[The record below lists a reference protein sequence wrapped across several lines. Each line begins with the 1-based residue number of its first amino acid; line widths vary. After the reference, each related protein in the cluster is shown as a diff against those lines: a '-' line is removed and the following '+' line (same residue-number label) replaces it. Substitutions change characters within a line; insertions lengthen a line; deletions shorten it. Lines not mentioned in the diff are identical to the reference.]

1 MNALLA
7 PFLRKFV
14 IVFMDVILIYS
25 SSLDKH
31 AHHIREVLQVL
42 RDHKFFV
49 NLTKCAF
56 AQPELEYL
64 GHIISGAGVATN
76 PKKTQAMVQWPTP
89 TNVIE
94 LKGFLGLTGYYRNFV
109 KNYGMLA
116 KPLTNLLKKQFNW
129 DASAQVAF
137 DKLKS
142 AMTST
147 PVLALPNFSQEFIVE
162 IDASDVELGVV
173 LMQNEKPIAFLS
185 KPLSLSNKFLSIYG
199 KEFLPLIMAVEKW
212 RSYLQ
217 GHEFVIRTDHK
228 SLSYLNDQNL
238 QSKLQRKA
246 MTKLMGL
253 QFKIVYRKG
262 KGNLVADA
270 LSHMPTVMSMQSCSE
285 VKPIWLHEVMNSYAT
300 DSLAQELL
308 AVTP

>member
-56 AQPELEYL
+56 AQLELEYL

-147 PVLALPNFSQEFIVE
+147 PVLALPDFSQEFIVE

-185 KPLSLSNKFLSIYG
+185 KPLSLSNKFLSIYE
-199 KEFLPLIMAVEKW
+199 KEFLALIMAVEKW

-270 LSHMPTVMSMQSCSE
+270 LSHMPAVMSMQSCSE
-285 VKPIWLHEVMNSYAT
+285 VKPIWLQEVMNSYAT